1 MGRTPPTRDPDDA
14 IEHSGATEPYTYTYP
29 GLDFDFAQPGAFS
42 ALFRTDIFEQ
52 QFAMPVDGPIHL
64 GASDHGPPLPSFP
77 HAAVHGLGQGLAQD
91 DPSLTAPPAGTTS
104 TERAERGPFD
114 LPEIGQVFGL
124 ETVGSTIAG
133 WQPPAS
139 AAHTASHEH
148 PYPQDSSHGHLGAPL
163 WEQDGGIIADG
174 FMGMD
179 DTLAMWPS
187 MSEAP
192 IFW

>member
-64 GASDHGPPLPSFP
+64 GASDHEPLPP
-77 HAAVHGLGQGLAQD
+77 AAQHGLGHGRAQGGL
-91 DPSLTAPPAGTTS
+91 PSTASPVGTTS

-114 LPEIGQVFGL
+114 MPGTGQVFGL
-124 ETVGSTIAG
+124 QAVGSTIAG
-133 WQPPAS
+133 WQPPDGAP
-139 AAHTASHEH
+139 HTASYEH
-148 PYPQDSSHGHLGAPL
+148 PYPPDPSHGHLSAPL